1 MDENVKYLYPNDEE
15 EIERLENQYYLLKEK
30 WNATFLSPVA
40 PKLLAGGKVLDIG
53 CGTGTWILDLA
64 TEYKSTTFIGLD
76 ISQIFPQTVKPR
88 NVSFIK
94 YNVLDGLPFPDDCFD
109 FVNQSF
115 LASAFTVSQ
124 WPTILN
130 EIIRVTKPG
139 GWIEFLEGDSIV
151 YNKGPVIQ
159 RLDASMTNFL
169 ISQGLSPNVNKI
181 LPELLNSSDKIIDV
195 RYDEKTLPLGI
206 WGGRLG
212 SVTLEVFMIELR
224 AIRNRIQSE
233 MGISNEHYD
242 ALMEAFVVEVN
253 KFKSYIKPFRFYA
266 QKRNF

>member
-64 TEYKSTTFIGLD
+64 TEYKTTTFIGLD
-76 ISQIFPQTVKPR
+76 ISQIFPQTM
-88 NVSFIK
+88 
-94 YNVLDGLPFPDDCFD
+94 
-109 FVNQSF
+109 
-115 LASAFTVSQ
+115 LAV
-124 WPTILN
+124 
-130 EIIRVTKPG
+130 R
-139 GWIEFLEGDSIV
+139 
-151 YNKGPVIQ
+151 
-159 RLDASMTNFL
+159 
-169 ISQGLSPNVNKI
+169 LSPNVNKI

-242 ALMEAFVVEVN
+242 ALMEAFVVE
-253 KFKSYIKPFRFYA
+253 
-266 QKRNF
+266 

>member
-53 CGTGTWILDLA
+53 
-64 TEYKSTTFIGLD
+64 
-76 ISQIFPQTVKPR
+76 
-88 NVSFIK
+88 
-94 YNVLDGLPFPDDCFD
+94 
-109 FVNQSF
+109 
-115 LASAFTVSQ
+115 
-124 WPTILN
+124 
-130 EIIRVTKPG
+130 
-139 GWIEFLEGDSIV
+139 IV

-242 ALMEAFVVEVN
+242 ALMEAFVVEE
-253 KFKSYIKPFRFYA
+253 I
-266 QKRNF
+266 NFLRITLLSMR